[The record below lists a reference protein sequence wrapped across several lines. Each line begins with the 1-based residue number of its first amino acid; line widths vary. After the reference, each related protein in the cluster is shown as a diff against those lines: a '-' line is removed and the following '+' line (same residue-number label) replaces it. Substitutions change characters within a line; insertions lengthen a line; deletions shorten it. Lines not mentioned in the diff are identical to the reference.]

1 MSPKMRWTAIKT
13 ALWIVCLAP
22 LGWLLFAWFVKHD
35 LGVNPIETITHETG
49 WWALF
54 FLTFGLGLTPLKRF
68 SKWGWVQRFSRPIG
82 LFAFFYACLHLLTY
96 IWMDQSWEWAAML
109 KDVVK
114 RPFITL
120 GFAAWLLLLLLAATS
135 TTGWQRRLKKNWKRV
150 HRLVYLAAM
159 LGVIHFALRFKTLL
173 LDWRPTA
180 FAATVMILLLLRI
193 NWRPKPQ
200 PFST

>member
-1 MSPKMRWTAIKT
+1 MSVKMRWAAIKA
-13 ALWIVCLAP
+13 ALWIACLAP
-22 LGWLLFAWFVKHD
+22 LGWLLFAWFVNHD
-35 LGVNPIETITHETG
+35 LGVNPIERITHETG

-54 FLTFGLGLTPLKRF
+54 FLSSGLALTPVKRF
-68 SKWGWVQRFSRPIG
+68 TGWAWLQRFSRPVG

-96 IWMDQSWEWAAML
+96 TWMDQSWEWAAML

-114 RPFITL
+114 RRFITL

-150 HRLVYLAAM
+150 HRAVYLAAA

-173 LDWRPTA
+173 VDWRPTA
-180 FAATVMILLLLRI
+180 FAVVVLVLILLRI
-193 NWRPKPQ
+193 PRR
-200 PFST
+200 S